1 MLAKPGQS
9 SGELQPLPHKYSFL
23 HMGCNWTVH
32 ANTLSNTELEL
43 WIRIMLFVQK
53 IENEIVPRTAAIT
66 QHIILEGFGVI

>member
-1 MLAKPGQS
+1 
-9 SGELQPLPHKYSFL
+9 
-23 HMGCNWTVH
+23 MGCNWTVH

>member
-9 SGELQPLPHKYSFL
+9 RGELQPLPLKYSFL
-23 HMGCNWTVH
+23 YTGCSWAVH
-32 ANTLSNTELEL
+32 ANNLSNTEREL